1 MASIEVKQ
9 ISSLCKTR
17 MRVTVSVYKTYA
29 NHCLRIYT
37 RSAHSVLRVCMTR
50 KQAVYAYHKNLW
62 IRQHSASV
70 GFIHARMN
78 ISAGLSDASTTVVFT
93 QQKESSGKCLL
104 CISIK
109 QRIDNMYTQVAIHT
123 FILSSS
129 FSLLL
134 DKLQFL
140 WLSRRSLQKSTHP
153 TGVWMLPY

>member
-1 MASIEVKQ
+1 MLKLEYVSFLESLTFYTSIVHD
-9 ISSLCKTR
+9 S
-17 MRVTVSVYKTYA
+17 
-29 NHCLRIYT
+29 
-37 RSAHSVLRVCMTR
+37 
-50 KQAVYAYHKNLW
+50 
-62 IRQHSASV
+62 
-70 GFIHARMN
+70 
-78 ISAGLSDASTTVVFT
+78 VVFT

-140 WLSRRSLQKSTHP
+140 
-153 TGVWMLPY
+153 